1 MTFLS
6 IVETFGAVVVAL
18 GGLELF
24 KWVKRTWF
32 PKKTEARIDE
42 SEATKSEIEVQQAVQ
57 DIQKTIMDMDAARIR
72 ELREANAIVNKQ
84 NTELQQQITDLNK
97 ECVRLNDI
105 IRDKVTKIRELE
117 DDRINLTREYEDK
130 ITCIVKEYEQKITEL
145 TRQIGHQEKLT
156 MFYRTWHCE
165 REYGR
170 GKEMCL
176 RRKPAQEPPL
186 KYCPPELIVTEL
198 AETDPLFLPECN
210 KCEESTTPK
219 KTTKSKTKSK

>member
-6 IVETFGAVVVAL
+6 IVETFGAVVVAF
-18 GGLELF
+18 GGFEGV
-24 KWVKRTWF
+24 KWVIRRYA
-32 PKKTEARIDE
+32 PKKNEKRLDE

-186 KYCPPELIVTEL
+186 KYCPPELVVTE
-198 AETDPLFLPECN
+198 FLPECN

-219 KTTKSKTKSK
+219 TTKSKTKSK